1 MVLKLG
7 YCLLF
12 WRETDT
18 CLIWTGSLGK
28 NLSHCTITIFVLFSV
43 LYVNMYKVKKKKKS
57 DFSHQ
62 SCSLWSSTS
71 RKNGHSVQLFR
82 KKTKKPQSTNFLS
95 CVHHIQSTA
104 NLLAPSSLPPAD
116 WPGITHLDYSLV
128 SPAPT
133 LLPFGLF
140 STWQPQQ
147 VLKHTSAYLTCLL
160 QSLRGQSPSHAYG
173 VL

>member
-1 MVLKLG
+1 MVKIYHTVQLRFLYFSLCYMSTCIKL
-7 YCLLF
+7 
-12 WRETDT
+12 
-18 CLIWTGSLGK
+18 
-28 NLSHCTITIFVLFSV
+28 
-43 LYVNMYKVKKKKKS
+43 KKKKS
-57 DFSHQ
+57 LIFLTSLVPSGLLHLGKMATQ
-62 SCSLWSSTS
+62 SSCS
-71 RKNGHSVQLFR
+71 G

-133 LLPFGLF
+133 LLPFSLF